1 MLFRQL
7 ADRLGAADTGDSAA
21 METALYVLNALDTL
35 TPGDFATVVRRYS
48 QGSVSAARLN
58 LSHLAAALESEARIK
73 PGGTA
78 RKIGFGS
85 L

>member
-1 MLFRQL
+1 
-7 ADRLGAADTGDSAA
+7 
-21 METALYVLNALDTL
+21 METALSLLNTLDTL
-35 TPGDFATVVRRYS
+35 TPGDFATVVRRYG
-48 QGSVSAARLN
+48 QGSVRDARLN